1 MSVILG
7 LDLGT
12 RTLGMAISDPMGII
26 ASGIENFRFE
36 EADYQKAIK
45 RVEEVVK
52 QYNVEKIVMGLP
64 LHMNG
69 NKGDKVELVTWFKE
83 ELEKV
88 ISTPISLLD
97 ERWTTKMATRRLLE
111 ADLSRKKR
119 KQVIDMMSA
128 VIILQN
134 YLDMGGK

>member
-1 MSVILG
+1 MLG

-12 RTLGMAISDPMGII
+12 KTLGIAISDDLGII
-26 ASGIENFRFE
+26 ASGLENFRFE
-36 EADYQKAIK
+36 EEDYDKAVA
-45 RVEEVVK
+45 RVVEIVK
-52 QYNVEKIVMGLP
+52 ERKVSKVILGKPV
-64 LHMNG
+64 HMNG
-69 NKGDKVELVTWFKE
+69 DEGDKVELVNQFKAKLE
-83 ELEKV
+83 EHN
-88 ISTPISLLD
+88 ISVVLLD

-119 KQVIDMMSA
+119 KKVIDMMSA

>member
-1 MSVILG
+1 MLG

-12 RTLGMAISDPMGII
+12 KTLGIAISDDLGII
-26 ASGIENFRFE
+26 ASGLENFRFE
-36 EADYQKAIK
+36 EENYDKAVA
-45 RVEEVVK
+45 RVVEIVKERKVSKVVLGK
-52 QYNVEKIVMGLP
+52 PV
-64 LHMNG
+64 HMNG
-69 NKGDKVELVTWFKE
+69 DEGDKVELVNSFKSKLE
-83 ELEKV
+83 EHNINV
-88 ISTPISLLD
+88 VLLD

-119 KQVIDMMSA
+119 KKVIDMMSA

>member
-1 MSVILG
+1 VSVILG

-36 EADYQKAIK
+36 EGQYEKAISK
-45 RVEEVVK
+45 VEEVVK
-52 QYNVEKIVMGLP
+52 NYSVEKIVMGLP

-69 NKGDKVELVTWFKE
+69 DKGDKVELVNWFKDE
-83 ELEKV
+83 INKK
-88 ISTPISLLD
+88 IDIPIMLLD